1 MSKGHIFKQLVLH
14 TLSIMVR
21 QPPLYILAS
30 KLMSSIYRFVSGII
44 SVPMSLRIPGLG
56 KSSSYTK
63 ALQAKVNTGI
73 RNSEFQKIKC
83 SYFMFQILEAFN

>member
-63 ALQAKVNTGI
+63 ALQAKV
-73 RNSEFQKIKC
+73 
-83 SYFMFQILEAFN
+83 ILESEIASFEK